1 MPHICASALLSSHK
15 KPIRTAKKVMN
26 ENAERISKFLI
37 LLRRSA
43 VLLADLINFTKY
55 TMRKI
60 NEIIGSAI
68 KTEIEINR
76 SGSHSKYTSGV
87 RVHKNATVEIIRNF
101 LSLLWRSG
109 SFFDLINLIK
119 HATSQTKQIQ
129 DSAIMGSI
137 SDLKLFIFTFKFLM
151 YKAAF

>member
-1 MPHICASALLSSHK
+1 MNG
-15 KPIRTAKKVMN
+15 AK
-26 ENAERISKFLI
+26 AH
-37 LLRRSA
+37 A
-43 VLLADLINFTKY
+43 
-55 TMRKI
+55 
-60 NEIIGSAI
+60 
-68 KTEIEINR
+68 
-76 SGSHSKYTSGV
+76 
-87 RVHKNATVEIIRNF
+87 NATAEIIRNF

-109 SFFDLINLIK
+109 SSFDLINLIK

>member
-1 MPHICASALLSSHK
+1 M
-15 KPIRTAKKVMN
+15 
-26 ENAERISKFLI
+26 
-37 LLRRSA
+37 
-43 VLLADLINFTKY
+43 
-55 TMRKI
+55 
-60 NEIIGSAI
+60 
-68 KTEIEINR
+68 
-76 SGSHSKYTSGV
+76 SGV
-87 RVHKNATVEIIRNF
+87 KAHANATAEIIRNF

-109 SFFDLINLIK
+109 SSFDLINLIK

>member
-1 MPHICASALLSSHK
+1 MSG
-15 KPIRTAKKVMN
+15 AKAHAN
-26 ENAERISKFLI
+26 
-37 LLRRSA
+37 
-43 VLLADLINFTKY
+43 T
-55 TMRKI
+55 
-60 NEIIGSAI
+60 
-68 KTEIEINR
+68 
-76 SGSHSKYTSGV
+76 
-87 RVHKNATVEIIRNF
+87 TVEIIRKF